1 MSAEHSALHEV
12 TETRAMG
19 MSSPPAV
26 QTRRAP
32 YDVGAIP
39 SGYDGITTYQRR
51 ELASWQNS
59 TGLTGSA
66 SAALDNTVFLTG
78 GLRVEHDSRLPTDD
92 DVALLPMLGVATVHD
107 VGPAT
112 IKLRAA
118 YGQGIRP
125 PSTVAH
131 SAFWQTHASSATQT
145 SLGAER
151 QSGVESGIDVMFDRA
166 LTLKITHFDQHAS
179 GLIQQVVVPATNDP
193 MSHRWE
199 LKLENVGEIANRGW
213 ELEAQT
219 AISRLS
225 ITGTMSFVDSRVQ
238 HLADGY
244 TGDLQTGDRMLQVPS
259 HTASL
264 NLSWLG
270 RRWYASVSGSRAF
283 NWVNYD
289 ELALSEMF
297 LNTMHPAGEMS
308 GARLREYWRD
318 YTGSLRVR
326 ATVSRDLFNRFAV
339 ELSGE
344 NLLGHQ
350 LNEPDNMTVLPG
362 RTVMTGVRLKF

>member
-1 MSAEHSALHEV
+1 
-12 TETRAMG
+12 
-19 MSSPPAV
+19 MSSPPPV

-32 YDVGAIP
+32 YDIGAIP
-39 SGYDGITTYQRR
+39 SGNDGTTGYVRQQ
-51 ELASWQNS
+51 LTSWQSS

-66 SAALDNTVFLTG
+66 NAALDNTVFLTG
-78 GLRVEHDSRLPTDD
+78 GLRVERDSRLPRND

-107 VGPAT
+107 YGPAT
-112 IKLRAA
+112 VKLRAA

-125 PSTVAH
+125 QSTVAH
-131 SAFWQTHASSATQT
+131 SAFWQTHTASATQI

-151 QSGVESGIDVMFDRA
+151 QSGIETGVDVMFDRA

-193 MSHRWE
+193 MSHRWD

-225 ITGTMSFVDSRVQ
+225 ITGTMSFVDSRVER
-238 HLADGY
+238 LADGY
-244 TGDLQTGDRMLQVPS
+244 TGDLLTGDRMLQVPS
-259 HTASL
+259 RTASL

-270 RRWYASVSGSRAF
+270 KRWYASLSGSRAF
-283 NWVNYD
+283 NWINYD

-297 LNTMHPAGEMS
+297 LNGSRPAGEMS

-318 YTGSLRVR
+318 YTGSLRLR
-326 ATVSRDLFNRFAV
+326 ATVSRDLFNRFAA